1 MVAARVLASGSESF
15 CAKPCERGLRVRLR
29 EREAAREGGKEGERS
44 AEVTG
49 ELIETKPAA
58 AAGSNSK

>member
-15 CAKPCERGLRVRLR
+15 CAKPCERGLRVCLR

-44 AEVTG
+44 VEDT
-49 ELIETKPAA
+49 
-58 AAGSNSK
+58 